1 MKKGNYNLIIA
12 IDGYSSCGKSTF
24 AKEIARILHYTYIDS
39 GAMYRAVT
47 LFCLRNRIIENDVI
61 NITKLRKSLKDIKIE
76 FKYNSNSKQFETYLD
91 DENIEEKIRSVKVSE
106 FVSQISKISEIRS
119 KMVKAQ
125 RILGNK
131 KRIVMDGR
139 DIGTVVFPNADLKI
153 FMIAKPAIRAERRYK
168 ELIQKGMKVSYE
180 EIEKNIIQRD
190 HIDST
195 RNISPLK
202 KAPDAITLDNSDMTV
217 EEQMSW
223 IMGIIQNLKK
233 NES

>member
-1 MKKGNYNLIIA
+1 
-12 IDGYSSCGKSTF
+12 
-24 AKEIARILHYTYIDS
+24 
-39 GAMYRAVT
+39 
-47 LFCLRNRIIENDVI
+47 
-61 NITKLRKSLKDIKIE
+61 
-76 FKYNSNSKQFETYLD
+76 
-91 DENIEEKIRSVKVSE
+91 
-106 FVSQISKISEIRS
+106 
-119 KMVKAQ
+119 MVKAQ

-168 ELIQKGMKVSYE
+168 ELLQKGMKVSYE

>member
-1 MKKGNYNLIIA
+1 MKKGNNDLIIA

-24 AKEIARILHYTYIDS
+24 AKEIARILQYTYIDS

-47 LFCLRNRIIENDVI
+47 LSCLRTRIIKNEKI
-61 NITKLRKSLKDIKIE
+61 NITKLKKNLKDIKIE
-76 FKYNSNSKQFETYLD
+76 YKYNSDSKQFETYLD
-91 DENIEEKIRSVKVSE
+91 NENIEEKIRSVKVSE
-106 FVSQISKISEIRS
+106 FVSQISKISEVRS
-119 KMVKAQ
+119 KMVETQ
-125 RILGNK
+125 RKLGNN

-168 ELIQKGMKVSYE
+168 ELIQKGLKVSYE

-202 KAPDAITLDNSDMTV
+202 KAPNSIILDNSDMTV
-217 EEQMSW
+217 EEQISW
-223 IMGIIQNLKK
+223 IMEIIQNLKN